1 MLVHKYLSIYHL
13 SMYDDGYMGLCLEEL
28 YSEYLCLLQNAP

>member
-1 MLVHKYLSIYHL
+1 MLVHKYLSIYL
-13 SMYDDGYMGLCLEEL
+13 SIYDDEFMGLCLEEL